1 VHGIEAITKSVG
13 GFLDDVHD
21 FQTRTTKIIG
31 VVDDYA
37 VVAEFTGSGVA
48 IGTGRPYAQT
58 YLVYLRAQSGKIV
71 LLREYFDPSCVV
83 AAFGP

>member
-1 VHGIEAITKSVG
+1 
-13 GFLDDVHD
+13 
-21 FQTRTTKIIG
+21 
-31 VVDDYA
+31 VDDDA